1 MEKDYNEL
9 QNKYN
14 NGQPISIKEMNP
26 EEVEVAIHEWAEGSE
41 SLENVLKESYKL
53 GFYSLACCVGGG
65 GKHSSLPY
73 LAYDLNDDRSRK
85 IAVYVAEKLVE
96 SGLDCK
102 IDFDDDSFF
111 HEQWP
116 EDYPT
121 ISLTRFRIETLVE
134 DREKVFGKMFEA
146 LSELEKVDFDKI
158 ELPSEGNKGINQ
170 EFKFKDL
177 VEKALRDYP
186 EMIENQ
192 VFFGVKGIG
201 VKDKSESENVE
212 WDLDDWE

>member
-1 MEKDYNEL
+1 MEKL
-9 QNKYN
+9 
-14 NGQPISIKEMNP
+14 
-26 EEVEVAIHEWAEGSE
+26 
-41 SLENVLKESYKL
+41 LKESYKHK
-53 GFYSLACCVGGG
+53 FYSLACCAGGG
-65 GKHSSLPY
+65 GKHASLPY
-73 LAYDLNDDRSRK
+73 LVYDLNDDRSRK
-85 IAVYVAEKLVE
+85 IAVYIAQKLIE
-96 SGLDCK
+96 SGMDCE
-102 IDFDDDSFF
+102 IEFDDDSFLYENF
-111 HEQWP
+111 P
-116 EDYPT
+116 EDYSN
-121 ISLTRFRIETLVE
+121 INLTRFRIQTLVE